1 VLTDIWKGG
10 QLIDRLFLF
19 LVINFGSMNS
29 SVLLFF
35 NLGGGEIIVVLLVV
49 LLFFGSKKIPELA
62 RGLGKGIREF
72 KDATGNVQREI
83 QKSIKD
89 IETPVRDATKT
100 VHQSIS
106 RSDSVEPKETKKEG
120 PKAKLE

>member
-1 VLTDIWKGG
+1 MFFT
-10 QLIDRLFLF
+10 
-19 LVINFGSMNS
+19 INFDAMNS

-62 RGLGKGIREF
+62 RGLGKGMREF
-72 KDATGNVQREI
+72 KDATSDVQREI

-89 IETPVRDATKT
+89 IETPVREASKT

-106 RSDSVEPKETKKEG
+106 RSDTIEPKETKDTQEG
-120 PKAKLE
+120 AVEEPK